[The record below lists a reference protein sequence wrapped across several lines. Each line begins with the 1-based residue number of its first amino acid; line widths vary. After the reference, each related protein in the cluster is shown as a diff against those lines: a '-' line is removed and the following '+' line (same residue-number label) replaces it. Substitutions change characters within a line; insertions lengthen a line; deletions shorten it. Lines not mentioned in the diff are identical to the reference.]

1 LKERLLQLWENVRG
15 PWKKRLIR
23 SLIVVT
29 TAFCIGQFGSWLI
42 ESSRWLGVLDENRP
56 NYPMPN
62 FPQDSAAFSSIVRI
76 PSIISSEA
84 LARWSF
90 DIPQMLR
97 GPRPPEDVCIVY
109 INDASARQLGQSGT
123 FDRRLHAE
131 LLRKLQSAGARAVFF
146 DLDFSGKEADSPSDL
161 EFRDAMVKFGDV
173 FLGATIEEQGDR
185 RANSK
190 SFNIPKRVFRDAK
203 IPWGLLVFRPIDS
216 DFGIRANYA
225 GDDRFPTLSW
235 RMAEKLG
242 APLPKESSE
251 RMKLR
256 WLNYYGKTGTF
267 ESYSYADVLSEKS
280 VSGGSL
286 DSLKGKLIFVGGASS
301 VAMSADDKRDSF
313 RIPYTGLPGGQFAP
327 GVDIH
332 ATATLNLLRGD
343 WITRLPNTV
352 EKTSVFLLGF
362 FLTLLLMPR
371 APWLVLLSC
380 ILIAIS
386 IFVLAAVGVWH
397 WRIWGNWLVPAL
409 ITTSLVALANYLF
422 EGRRRSA
429 IIGAFGK
436 YLSPEMAKQIS
447 TQDVDLKPGGKVVE
461 GTIMF
466 TDLEGFTS
474 LSEELDDPARLSH
487 ILATYFTQCTGHVLE
502 LKGTIAKFIGD
513 AVLAV
518 WGAPLPDKE
527 HVRNAV
533 MSAWRL
539 HKDSDIKI
547 DGQPLLVRGKKVR
560 TRIGIHTG
568 QVLAGNLGSEQ
579 RFDWTVIGD
588 PVNLA
593 ARLESLNKHLGT
605 SVLISD
611 AAFQKMGPGFT
622 TRRLGAFIMKGKAAA
637 LVIHEMLGEEGVD
650 PVPVWLPDFNAGVAA
665 FERGD
670 TAKAR
675 ETFAKV
681 IEMRGGADGPSRFY
695 LDELDRRVVEANAV
709 WDPEVELHEK

>member
-1 LKERLLQLWENVRG
+1 M
-15 PWKKRLIR
+15 
-23 SLIVVT
+23 
-29 TAFCIGQFGSWLI
+29 
-42 ESSRWLGVLDENRP
+42 LDEDRP
-56 NYPMPN
+56 NYPNPN
-62 FPQDSAAFSSIVRI
+62 FPQDSALFSSLVRV
-76 PSIISSEA
+76 PSTLGSEA

-90 DIPQMLR
+90 DIPQMVR
-97 GPRPPEDVCIVY
+97 GSRTPSDACILY
-109 INDASARQLGQSGT
+109 IDDDSTRQLGQSGT

-131 LLRKLQSAGARAVFF
+131 LLRKLKTAGVRAVFF
-146 DLDFSGKEADSPSDL
+146 DLGFDGDGPDTPSDVA
-161 EFRDAMVKFGDV
+161 FRDALLEFGEV
-173 FLGATIEEQGDR
+173 ILGATVDEKEGGRTNI
-185 RANSK
+185 SK
-190 SFNIPKRVFRDAK
+190 TNPPKRFFREAK

-225 GDDRFPTLSW
+225 GTDTRATASW
-235 RMAEKLG
+235 ALAAKLG
-242 APLPKESSE
+242 AALPTDPKE

-256 WLNYYGKTGTF
+256 WLNYYGKAGTF
-267 ESYSYADVLSEKS
+267 ESYSYAEAFTGKG

-286 DSLKGKLIFVGGASS
+286 ESLKGKIVFIGGAVSLA
-301 VAMSADDKRDSF
+301 VSAEDKRDSF
-313 RIPYTGLPGGQFAP
+313 RIPYTALPGGKFVP

-332 ATATLNLLRGD
+332 ATATLNLLRGESLS
-343 WITRLPNTV
+343 RLSASSEKWLVFGFGFILTV
-352 EKTSVFLLGF
+352 
-362 FLTLLLMPR
+362 LLMSR

-380 ILIAIS
+380 VVIS
-386 IFVLAAVGVWH
+386 VSVAMLAAVGVWRWH
-397 WRIWGNWLVPAL
+397 VWGNWLVPAF
-409 ITTSLVALANYLF
+409 IIPALVAVANYLF
-422 EGRRRSA
+422 EGRRRNA

-547 DGQPLLVRGKKVR
+547 DGKPLLVRGKKVR

-568 QVLAGNLGSEQ
+568 MVLAGNLGSEQ

-611 AAFQKMGPGFT
+611 AAFLKMGPGFT

-637 LVIHEMLGEEGVD
+637 LVIYEMLGEEGVD
-650 PVPVWLPDFNAGVAA
+650 AVPEWLPDFNAGVAA
-665 FERGD
+665 FEQGD
-670 TAKAR
+670 TTKAR
-675 ETFAKV
+675 AIFAKV
-681 IEMRGGADGPSRFY
+681 IETRGGSDGPSRFY
-695 LDELDRRVVEANAV
+695 LDELDRRVLEANPV
-709 WDPEVELHEK
+709 WNPEVELHEK